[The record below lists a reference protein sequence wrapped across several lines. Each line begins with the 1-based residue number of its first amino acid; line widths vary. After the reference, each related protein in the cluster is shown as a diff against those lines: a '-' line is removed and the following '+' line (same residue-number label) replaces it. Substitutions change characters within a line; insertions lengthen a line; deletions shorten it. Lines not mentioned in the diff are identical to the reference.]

1 MSRLAGT
8 FTAGALALGV
18 LLSSA
23 CGSDGAAAGT
33 SGDDIEKMDVTL
45 SGEILGLEVA
55 GEDVTEKIA
64 GVERSY
70 LNGMALYSLRENDIV
85 KATLQIGR
93 FNDDAEY
100 RTSNFR
106 RAIVNQI
113 GGVRPQT
120 VRLGDETVFLTKG
133 TKQDITV
140 WFRDRYMFV
149 LAVRDDYEYPR
160 SLIREALEIE
170 L

>member
-1 MSRLAGT
+1 MSRLSG
-8 FTAGALALGV
+8 FTVCLVALALIAAP
-18 LLSSA
+18 A
-23 CGSDGAAAGT
+23 CGGGNASAGT
-33 SGDDIEKMDVTL
+33 PGEGIKKMEVDVP
-45 SGEILGLEVA
+45 EQILHLEVD
-55 GEDVTEKIA
+55 GEDVTENLA

-70 LNGMALYSLRENDIV
+70 VDGMALYSLREDDLV
-85 KATLQIGR
+85 KATLQVGR

-120 VRLGDETVFLTKG
+120 VRLDEETVYLTKG
-133 TKQDITV
+133 TKQQIAV
-140 WFRDRYMFV
+140 WFRDRYLFV
-149 LAVRDDYEYPR
+149 LAVRDDYAYPR

-170 L
+170 V